1 MPREGSGRFPFLLL
15 MSPRVTM
22 ASVVRFF
29 GTGSFA
35 VSSLLTSIRAR
46 LYVAFGFVAALT
58 VLCSLIALYAFTT
71 IGDTTTSIVSRN
83 MPATVESLRL
93 AEETSQLLASAPR
106 LMTAEDEAARA
117 AVAAEIEQQQKSLL
131 NRIENLR
138 ALEMSGTV
146 D

>member
-1 MPREGSGRFPFLLL
+1 MTTQRFLNHDARWWRALPVPHFDEPA
-15 MSPRVTM
+15 SM
-22 ASVVRFF
+22 ASVFRFL

-83 MPATVESLRL
+83 MPAMEESLRL
-93 AEETSQLLASAPR
+93 AEGASRLLASVPN
-106 LMTAEDEAARA
+106 LMTAEDEA
-117 AVAAEIEQQQKSLL
+117 
-131 NRIENLR
+131 
-138 ALEMSGTV
+138 T
-146 D
+146 